1 VDGGLEGSGQ
11 RAVASDQWPV
21 KANKLTMAERK
32 PFEFFLLRYVP
43 DAAREEFVNIGLVMT
58 ESGGDGGGFAGVHFT
73 QDWRRARCLN
83 PDVDVEV
90 LDALGREI
98 QRRVANVQ
106 DRALMVHEMMDRY
119 SNAIQISPVR
129 QVLAEDPVRQL
140 KDLASSLIEMP
151 WAPASVE
158 QRKLPRTAGRK
169 WIHRAMS
176 AAFREA
182 GVWDFLDKDVP
193 ASPYTNAADDF
204 TIDFG
209 YVTGKVLKFFHA
221 VSLVDV
227 GQETRMFPLRVAKI
241 NSKMATMR
249 REVPKFTAVVEDNFD
264 ERNKD
269 VRSVLAFMQAE
280 EIQLAR
286 LREMTDF
293 ARQARI
299 ELLS

>member
-1 VDGGLEGSGQ
+1 
-11 RAVASDQWPV
+11 
-21 KANKLTMAERK
+21 MAERK

-73 QDWRRARCLN
+73 QDWRRVRCLN

-98 QRRVANVQ
+98 QRRIANVQ

-129 QVLAEDPVRQL
+129 QCLTEDPVKEL

-151 WAPASVE
+151 WARASID
-158 QRKLPRTAGRK
+158 QRRASRTAGRK
-169 WIHRAMS
+169 WIRSGMS
-176 AAFREA
+176 TAFREA
-182 GVWDFLDKDVP
+182 GVWEFLDKDVP
-193 ASPYTNAADDF
+193 AAPYTNAADDF

-209 YVTGKVLKFFHA
+209 YVTGNVVKFFHA

-241 NSKMATMR
+241 SSRMPARR
-249 REVPKFTAVVEDNFD
+249 REIPKFTAVVEDNFD
-264 ERNKD
+264 DQDKD
-269 VRSVLAFMQAE
+269 VKSVLAFMQAE
-280 EIQLAR
+280 EIQLKR
-286 LREMTDF
+286 LQEMPEI

-299 ELLS
+299 ELRM